1 LLTITERAAQE
12 LKAILAAKA
21 TDPSHVLRIDTEND
35 GFSLWL
41 GPEVKGDSL
50 MGSEETVILRVSPEL
65 NRFMVKASLIIDC
78 RDTTDGPRLIVYHE
92 GDPPP
97 PEAPAKPRRS
107 ASRAPAKKPVRKPV
121 KKPVKEPAKKR
132 RTTPRTPPNG

>member
-1 LLTITERAAQE
+1 MLTITERAAQE

-65 NRFMVKASLIIDC
+65 NRFLMKASVIIDC
-78 RDTTDGPRLIVYHE
+78 RDTPDGPRLIVYHE

-97 PEAPAKPRRS
+97 PEAPAKPRRRP
-107 ASRAPAKKPVRKPV
+107 ASRAPAKKPV
-121 KKPVKEPAKKR
+121 KKPAKKR
-132 RTTPRTPPNG
+132 RTPPKD

>member
-1 LLTITERAAQE
+1 MLTITERAAQE

-21 TDPSHVLRIDTEND
+21 TDPSHVMRIDTEND

-41 GPEVKGDSL
+41 GPEVKGDSRV
-50 MGSEETVILRVSPEL
+50 GSEETIILRVSPDL
-65 NRFMVKASLIIDC
+65 KKFLVKASLIIDC
-78 RDTTDGPRLIVYHE
+78 RDTPDGPRLIVYHE

-107 ASRAPAKKPVRKPV
+107 ASTSSRPPAKKPV
-121 KKPVKEPAKKR
+121 KKPVKKR
-132 RTTPRTPPNG
+132 RTPPKD

>member
-1 LLTITERAAQE
+1 MLTITERAAQE

-21 TDPSHVLRIDTEND
+21 TDPSHVMRIDTEND

-41 GPEVKGDSL
+41 GPEVKGDSRV
-50 MGSEETVILRVSPEL
+50 GSEETIILRVSPDL
-65 NRFMVKASLIIDC
+65 KKFLVKASLIIDC
-78 RDTTDGPRLIVYHE
+78 QDTPDGPRLIVYHE

-107 ASRAPAKKPVRKPV
+107 ASRAPAKRPV
-121 KKPVKEPAKKR
+121 KRPVKEPAKKR
-132 RTTPRTPPNG
+132 RTPPKD